1 MSYENFSYKIE
12 MMRKNNAVNELT
24 QALNS
29 GIGEDLLYKS
39 FRDIYDLTLN
49 SMIVKGKNGLN
60 VDGLF
65 ADINS
70 ENAIYSLLDLVK
82 AYIKCHTTK
91 VQAIEETIKLIK
103 EHYLIAVSEEE
114 RSRHLT
120 HIEDIKIGVEG
131 DIEKARLLFWN
142 TLKADLTMKVNEL
155 LD

>member
-12 MMRKNNAVNELT
+12 MMKKSNAVNELT

-29 GIGEDLLYKS
+29 GISEDLLYQS
-39 FRDIYDLTLN
+39 FRDVYDLTIN
-49 SMIVKGKNGLN
+49 SRIVKGKDGLN

-70 ENAIYSLLDLVK
+70 KNAIYSLLDLVK

-91 VQAIEETIKLIK
+91 VQAIEDTINLVKA
-103 EHYLIAVSEEE
+103 HYLIATSDDE
-114 RSRHLT
+114 RTRHLT
-120 HIEDIKIGVEG
+120 HIEDIKVGVEG
-131 DIEKARLLFWN
+131 DIEKARFVFWN
-142 TLKADLTMKVNEL
+142 TLKSDLTIKVNEL

>member
-1 MSYENFSYKIE
+1 MSYEKFSYKIE
-12 MMRKNNAVNELT
+12 MMKKNNAVNELT

-29 GIGEDLLYKS
+29 GISEDLLYKS
-39 FRDIYDLTLN
+39 FRDVYDLTIN

-82 AYIKCHTTK
+82 AFMKCHITK
-91 VQAIEETIKLIK
+91 VQAIEDSIKLVK
-103 EHYLIAVSEEE
+103 EYYLIAISEEE
-114 RSRHLT
+114 RSKHLT

-131 DIEKARLLFWN
+131 DVEKARQLFWN
-142 TLKADLTMKVNEL
+142 TLKADLTIKVNEL